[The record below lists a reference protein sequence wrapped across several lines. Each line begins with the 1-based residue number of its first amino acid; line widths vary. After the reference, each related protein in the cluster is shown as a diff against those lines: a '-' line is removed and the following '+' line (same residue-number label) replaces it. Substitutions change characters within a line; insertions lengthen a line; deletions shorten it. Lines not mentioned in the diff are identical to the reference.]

1 MKFIK
6 YLFALFALNIIL
18 SSCGTFT
25 DATDVLRNEKI
36 KSTDEFL
43 VKKRAPLTQ
52 PPNFEKMPQPN
63 SIKVKKDLQSSKLK
77 EILRSKNSKVKNNQ
91 SKSSSTIQS
100 ILNQIK

>member
-6 YLFALFALNIIL
+6 YLFVLFALNIIL

-25 DATDVLRNEKI
+25 DATDVLRNEKT

-63 SIKVKKDLQSSKLK
+63 SIKGKKIVNNGHKALYFIGEDKDPELYINDL
-77 EILRSKNSKVKNNQ
+77 IL
-91 SKSSSTIQS
+91 
-100 ILNQIK
+100 

>member
-6 YLFALFALNIIL
+6 YLFVLFALNIIL
-18 SSCGTFT
+18 SSCGTLT
-25 DATDVLRNEKI
+25 DATDVLRNEKT

-52 PPNFEKMPQPN
+52 PPNFEEMPQPN
-63 SIKVKKDLQSSKLK
+63 SIKVKKDLRSSKLK

>member
-6 YLFALFALNIIL
+6 YLFVLFALNIIL
-18 SSCGTFT
+18 SSCGTLT
-25 DATDVLRNEKI
+25 DATDVLRNEKT

-52 PPNFEKMPQPN
+52 PPNFETMPQPN
-63 SIKVKKDLQSSKLK
+63 SIKVKKDLRSSKLK